1 MRNFGAVL
9 LVLGVL
15 GFFYCSSKLDDVEPL
30 PDGLTVTESL
40 REPAGQWEMARYG
53 SAVVGAFGLL
63 MAMFPKGR

>member
-9 LVLGVL
+9 LLLGIL

-40 REPAGQWEMARYG
+40 REPAGQWQMARFA
-53 SAVVGAFGLL
+53 SAVAGGFGLL
-63 MAMFPKGR
+63 IAMFPKGR